1 MLIVYRALSTA
12 AFLIAL
18 SAARCAYGQGGATG
32 AISGTVVDTSGGS
45 VAGADVQIIDTR
57 TETVVRKLPAGSDG
71 SFVVPLLPPGTY
83 SVVVNK
89 SGFSQA
95 KADGIAVR
103 VTETTKVTIT
113 LKPGAVSE
121 KVEIS
126 AQIATVDTTS
136 ATTGERSEE
145 HTSELQ
151 SRLHLVCRLLLEDN
165 RA

>member
-1 MLIVYRALSTA
+1 MRIVYRALSTA
-12 AFLIAL
+12 AFLITL

-57 TETVVRKLPAGSDG
+57 TETAVRKLPAGSDG

-95 KADGIAVR
+95 RRKALPCALRKPPKVR
-103 VTETTKVTIT
+103 S
-113 LKPGAVSE
+113 PW
-121 KVEIS
+121 
-126 AQIATVDTTS
+126 
-136 ATTGERSEE
+136 
-145 HTSELQ
+145 
-151 SRLHLVCRLLLEDN
+151 
-165 RA
+165 

>member
-1 MLIVYRALSTA
+1 MRGALGTLELLDHCGVAESHRQGGVMRTVYRVFSTA
-12 AFLIAL
+12 AFLITL
-18 SAARCAYGQGGATG
+18 LGARCAYGQGGATG

-57 TETVVRKLPAGSDG
+57 PETVVRKLPAGSDG
-71 SFVVPLLPPGTY
+71 SFVAPLLPPGTY

-113 LKPGAVSE
+113 LRPGAVSE
-121 KVEIS
+121 NVEFS
-126 AQIATVDTTS
+126 ALIETDDTTS
-136 ATTGERSEE
+136 AKIG
-145 HTSELQ
+145 Q
-151 SRLHLVCRLLLEDN
+151 
-165 RA
+165 